1 MAASGE
7 PDRPGQKIRILV
19 ISGPTCSGKSSL
31 AIAIARE
38 FNADIIS
45 ADSRQI
51 FRQLKIGTD
60 RLDEDQWDG
69 VPHYLAGA
77 VDLGQRF
84 TVFDFVSKA
93 EAIIKQVHARGKR
106 VIICGGTGLYIRALI
121 DGIFEIPEDDL
132 SYRRELLDLAA
143 KEGHA
148 CIHNMLKAVDPEEAA
163 AIHPHNVVKAIRA
176 LEIYHIT
183 GRAKSELAKETKPKN
198 KDLEFL
204 HIILLP
210 DRDKLYKLIEDRV
223 DRMIEAGLVDEA
235 EAVFKSSLGEA
246 LLQSRILGYS
256 EIIDFFKGRSSLPE
270 GINMIKQNS
279 RRYAKRQYTWFR
291 GVKKARKIYRF
302 GLESTDICRELAETF
317 WAKVSS

>member
-1 MAASGE
+1 MADSGE

-31 AIAIARE
+31 AITIAGE
-38 FNADIIS
+38 FNAEIIS

-60 RLDEDQWDG
+60 RLDKDQWGG
-69 VPHYLAGA
+69 VPHHLTGT

-84 TVFDFVSKA
+84 TVFDFVREA
-93 EAIIKQVHARGKR
+93 DAIIKQVHARGKR

-132 SYRRELLDLAA
+132 SYRRELIDLAA
-143 KEGHA
+143 KEGPA
-148 CIHNMLKAVDPEEAA
+148 YIHNMLKAVDPEEAA
-163 AIHPHNVVKAIRA
+163 AIHPHNMVKAIRA

-183 GRAKSELAKETKPKN
+183 GQPKSELAKETKPKN
-198 KDLEFL
+198 KDLKFL

-210 DRDKLYKLIEDRV
+210 DRNKLYKLIEERV
-223 DRMIEAGLVDEA
+223 DRMIDAGLVAEA

-246 LLQSRILGYS
+246 LIQSRIVGYS
-256 EIIDFFKGRSSLPE
+256 ELIDYFKGGSSLPE
-270 GINMIKQNS
+270 AIDLIKQNT

-291 GVKKARKIYRF
+291 AVKRDRKVYQF
-302 GLESTDICRELAETF
+302 GSESVDICRKLAETF
-317 WAKVSS
+317 WAEVSS

>member
-7 PDRPGQKIRILV
+7 PDRQGPEIRILV

-31 AIAIARE
+31 AITIAGE
-38 FNADIIS
+38 FNAEIIS

-51 FRQLKIGTD
+51 FRQPKIGTD
-60 RLDEDQWDG
+60 RLDKDQWGG
-69 VPHYLAGA
+69 VPHHLTGT

-84 TVFDFVSKA
+84 TVFDFVREA
-93 EAIIKQVHARGKR
+93 EAVIKQVHARGKR
-106 VIICGGTGLYIRALI
+106 VIICGGTGLYTRALI

-132 SYRRELLDLAA
+132 SYRRELIDLAA
-143 KEGHA
+143 KEGPVY
-148 CIHNMLKAVDPEEAA
+148 IHNMLKAVDSEEAA
-163 AIHPHNVVKAIRA
+163 AIHPHNVVKSIRA

-183 GRAKSELAKETKPKN
+183 GRAKSELAEETEPKN
-198 KDLEFL
+198 RDLKSL

-223 DRMIEAGLVDEA
+223 DRMIDVGLVDEA
-235 EAVFKSSLGEA
+235 EGIFKSSFGEG
-246 LLQSRILGYS
+246 LFQNKIVGYS
-256 EIIDFFKGRSSLPE
+256 ELIDYFKGQSSLPE
-270 GINMIKQNS
+270 AINMIKQNT

-302 GLESTDICRELAETF
+302 GLESTDICRGLAETF
-317 WAKVSS
+317 WA